1 MKQILHE
8 GESAMDVRALVTNRF
23 ASLTPSEQAV
33 AQYIQENAHEAVLM
47 SLQLVAKRSG
57 TSDATVL
64 RFCRS
69 LGFSGFQD
77 FKSNLVLDLLKQQDE
92 DETPPL
98 THRLHSGAA
107 NLANALTGDITRTL
121 SNLRAESIE
130 AAVQQILSANNIVII
145 GLAGSGAVAKI
156 FCDTLL
162 SLGIRSSWLSDRVEI
177 ERMTALLKA
186 NDVLIGISHSGETEE
201 VYRAFE
207 RAKSVGATTI
217 GITNFSPSTIEAT
230 ADIVLLTCVAEN
242 ILGSYSCIPR
252 IAQLTILELITGNI
266 LEAGKTL
273 R

>member
-1 MKQILHE
+1 MP
-8 GESAMDVRALVTNRF
+8 NRF

-201 VYRAFE
+201 VYR
-207 RAKSVGATTI
+207 
-217 GITNFSPSTIEAT
+217 
-230 ADIVLLTCVAEN
+230 
-242 ILGSYSCIPR
+242 
-252 IAQLTILELITGNI
+252 
-266 LEAGKTL
+266 
-273 R
+273 